1 MEYYVSTLAIYF
13 VFYAVGAWTMNLQ
26 FGMGGI
32 INFGAIIFE
41 AIGAYA
47 AALTTIGHSGLA
59 VGEVYLF
66 GTQLPFPLPL
76 LAGGLAGGL
85 LGALLGPA
93 MMRKMR
99 KDYQAAGT
107 LVIAIIATQVVS
119 QDQGLFNGSQGLAS
133 VPQPMSRYVVGVN
146 YQWLFFGLTVV
157 VGLGCYF
164 IMQRLSRSPFGR
176 SLRAIR
182 DDEEAAAALG
192 KNPWAARMIVFV
204 VGGVVFG
211 LMGALMVEFLTAW
224 APSSWGYNETF
235 DLLVAVFLGGLGN
248 QLGALLGG
256 FIVGVVLLQLTAF
269 LPTIGYPGLT
279 FSLVWVLIGLVWVSV
294 LWFRPKGIL
303 PGRPDLRLA
312 QLGDRSLPW
321 ASLRHRVTG
330 SAALWEPGERL
341 LSE

>member
-1 MEYYVSTLAIYF
+1 VEYYISTLAIYF

-26 FGMGGI
+26 FGLGGI

-41 AIGAYA
+41 AVGAYT
-47 AALTTIGHSGLA
+47 AALTTVGHSGLT
-59 VGEVYLF
+59 VGETYIF
-66 GTQLPFPLPL
+66 GAQWPFPLPL

-85 LGALLGPA
+85 LAAVLGPA

-107 LVIAIIATQVVS
+107 LVIAIIAAQVVA

-133 VPQPMSRYVVGVN
+133 VPQPMSQYVGGVT
-146 YQWLFFGLTVV
+146 YQWLFFGLAVV
-157 VGLGCYF
+157 VGFACYF
-164 IMQRLSRSPFGR
+164 VMQRLSRSPLGR
-176 SLRAIR
+176 SLRAVR

-192 KNPWAARMIVFV
+192 KNPWAIRMIVFV
-204 VGGVVFG
+204 VGGVTLG

-235 DLLVAVFLGGLGN
+235 DLLVAIFLGGLGN
-248 QLGALLGG
+248 QLGALLGA

-279 FSLVWVLIGLVWVSV
+279 FSLVWVLIGLVWVAV

-303 PGRPDLRLA
+303 PARPDLRLA
-312 QLGDRSLPW
+312 QLGDRSRPW
-321 ASLRHRVTG
+321 ASVWQRVGGTG
-330 SAALWEPGERL
+330 RLWEPSERL

>member
-1 MEYYVSTLAIYF
+1 VEYYISTLAIYF

-41 AIGAYA
+41 AVGAYA
-47 AALTTIGHSGLA
+47 AGVTSIGHSGFAL
-59 VGEVYLF
+59 GETYLF
-66 GTQLPFPLPL
+66 GTRWPFPMPL
-76 LAGGLAGGL
+76 LVGGLAGGL
-85 LGALLGPA
+85 LAAVLGPA

-107 LVIAIIATQVVS
+107 LVIAIIAAQVVG
-119 QDQGLFNGSQGLAS
+119 QDQSLFNGSQGLAS
-133 VPQPMSRYVVGVN
+133 VPQPMSQFVGGVGW
-146 YQWLFFGLTVV
+146 QWLFFGLCVV
-157 VGLGCYF
+157 VGLACYF
-164 IMQRLSRSPFGR
+164 IMQRMSRSPFGR

-182 DDEEAAAALG
+182 DDEEAASALG
-192 KNPWAARMIVFV
+192 KNPWATRMIVFV

-235 DLLVAVFLGGLGN
+235 DLLVAIFLGGLGN

-279 FSLVWVLIGLVWVSV
+279 FSLVWILIGLVWVVV
-294 LWFRPKGIL
+294 LWFRPKGII
-303 PGRPDLRLA
+303 PARPDLQLA
-312 QLGDRSLPW
+312 QLGDRSRPW
-321 ASLRHRVTG
+321 AWLWRRATG
-330 SAALWEPGERL
+330 SVQMLEPERL

>member
-1 MEYYVSTLAIYF
+1 MDYYISTLAIYL

-41 AIGAYA
+41 AVGAYA
-47 AALTTIGHSGLA
+47 AALTTIGHTGLGI
-59 VGEVYLF
+59 GETYLF
-66 GTQLPFPLPL
+66 GSQLPFPVPL
-76 LAGGLAGGL
+76 LAGGVAGGL
-85 LGALLGPA
+85 LAVVLGPA

-107 LVIAIIATQVVS
+107 LVLAIIAAQVVA
-119 QDQGLFNGSQGLAS
+119 QDQGLFNGSQGIAG
-133 VPQPMSRYVVGVN
+133 VPQPMSQYVGGVG
-146 YQWLFFGLTVV
+146 YQWLFFGLSLL
-157 VGLGCYF
+157 VGGACYF
-164 IMQRLSRSPFGR
+164 MMQRLSRSPFGR

-182 DDEEAAAALG
+182 DDEEAAGALG
-192 KNPWAARMIVFV
+192 KNAWASRMIVFV

-235 DLLVAVFLGGLGN
+235 DLLVAIFLGGLGN

-279 FSLVWVLIGLVWVSV
+279 FSLVWILIGLVWVGV

-303 PGRPDLRLA
+303 PASPDLQLA
-312 QLGDRSLPW
+312 QLGNKSRPW
-321 ASLRHRVTG
+321 ASLWQRVG
-330 SAALWEPGERL
+330 GPKPLFDP
-341 LSE
+341 SEKLASE